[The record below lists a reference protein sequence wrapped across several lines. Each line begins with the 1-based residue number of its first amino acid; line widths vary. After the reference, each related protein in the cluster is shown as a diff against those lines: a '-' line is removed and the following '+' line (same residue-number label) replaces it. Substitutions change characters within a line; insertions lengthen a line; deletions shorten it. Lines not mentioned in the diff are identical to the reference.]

1 MNWLAENVVGRI
13 PEFDELTEA
22 AQALVKLQGV
32 KVEETTDT
40 EENQREDSGI
50 GRS

>member
-13 PEFDELTEA
+13 PEFDELAEE

-32 KVEETTDT
+32 KVEETMDT
-40 EENQREDSGI
+40 EEN
-50 GRS
+50 